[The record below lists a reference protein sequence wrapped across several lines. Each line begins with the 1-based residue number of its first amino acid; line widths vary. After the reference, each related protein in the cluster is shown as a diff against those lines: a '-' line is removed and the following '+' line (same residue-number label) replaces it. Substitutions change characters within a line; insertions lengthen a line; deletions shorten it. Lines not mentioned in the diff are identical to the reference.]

1 MRKLQTRESLCLD
14 YLPDNAGEAWLKLN
28 GGSPK
33 TGGVGYNMDIRYD
46 SGKVST
52 RQKRANITEAIRL
65 RPTAERSKPRNET

>member
-52 RQKRANITEAIRL
+52 RQKRENMEAIRL
-65 RPTAERSKPRNET
+65 RPTAERNKPRTG